1 LICCLDASLGWS
13 INLRARAVTSPGKG
27 ERYCSLVLGGRI
39 SPSAST
45 LKSRSTH
52 MSLKIIPYT
61 RQCVIAGAALLLTAT
76 TSALA
81 WDGAVTGKIAQLD
94 VSAAGENYGF
104 RVMLVGAPTMCT
116 GGVGWAAIN
125 TSATNYQATVSLFY
139 LAYSLGKNVT
149 VYTTKDANNYCVIG
163 YVALQ

>member
-1 LICCLDASLGWS
+1 
-13 INLRARAVTSPGKG
+13 
-27 ERYCSLVLGGRI
+27 
-39 SPSAST
+39 
-45 LKSRSTH
+45 
-52 MSLKIIPYT
+52 MSLKIMPYA

-76 TSALA
+76 TPALA

-104 RVMLVGAPTMCT
+104 RVTLVGTPTMCT
-116 GGVGWAAIN
+116 GGAGW
-125 TSATNYQATVSLFY
+125 
-139 LAYSLGKNVT
+139 VT